1 MDTYRRGGLLDSQG
15 ETVPEEIKSLEASYE
30 HEDNQAF
37 KSQLKELLDSKKRQ
51 WETLQ
56 ALDTRMTQA
65 EIQLAQMLAAMAT
78 VDNQVKL
85 IDAQDVESGRSERLR
100 ADIREQIDRLN
111 DLIGS
116 INEVYDYRTFGVT

>member
-56 ALDTRMTQA
+56 ALDTRMKQA
-65 EIQLAQMLAAMAT
+65 EIQLAQTLAAMAT
-78 VDNQVKL
+78 VDTQVKL

-116 INEVYDYRTFGVT
+116 INEVYDYRTPGVT